1 MYLDFAKTVDRMLTQ
16 ISNIVWHWA
25 LSYEVSVGSSIQGKD
40 PVEDIEQQEED
51 REQYPVTLAFQTI
64 RW

>member
-1 MYLDFAKTVDRMLTQ
+1 MSTK

-40 PVEDIEQQEED
+40 PVEDVKQQEED
-51 REQYPVTLAFQTI
+51 REQYPVTVEFQTI
-64 RW
+64 WGQLIVSL

>member
-1 MYLDFAKTVDRMLTQ
+1 MYLDFAKTVERMLTQ

-64 RW
+64 R